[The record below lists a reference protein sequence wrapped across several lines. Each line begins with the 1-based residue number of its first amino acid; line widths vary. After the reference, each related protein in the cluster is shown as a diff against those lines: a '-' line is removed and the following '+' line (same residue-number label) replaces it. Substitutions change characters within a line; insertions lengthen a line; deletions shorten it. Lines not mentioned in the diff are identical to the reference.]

1 MSTRFKALLN
11 ETIPKP
17 RRQALLVMGKT
28 AGTDRRRALLN
39 QIGRVTPFTNS
50 KKRPFILTKRGS
62 YVVFSAAGKRLYGR
76 KALYLHGQKVANK
89 TRIPMK
95 IRPKRS

>member
-1 MSTRFKALLN
+1 M
-11 ETIPKP
+11 IPKP
-17 RRQALLVMGKT
+17 RRQALLSVGK
-28 AGTDRRRALLN
+28 AVGVNRRRALLN

-62 YVVFSAAGKRLYGR
+62 YVVFSDSGKRLYGR
-76 KALYLHGQKVANK
+76 KARYLHGQTVANK

-95 IRPKRS
+95 IRPKR